1 MGSSLDRFV
10 AHLLSWQFM
19 APVLVA
25 TALMFGLYAVHL
37 WRAKFAKKRSPASEL
52 ITNFRRIYVRG
63 GLSDAE
69 YRNIKSQL
77 ARRLRA
83 ELNRNDDNR

>member
-1 MGSSLDRFV
+1 MGSSMEKFV
-10 AHLLSWQFM
+10 GQLTSWQFLT
-19 APVLVA
+19 PIVI
-25 TALMFGLYAVHL
+25 ALALLFGLYAFHM
-37 WRAKFAKKRSPASEL
+37 WRTKFAKKRSPASEL
-52 ITNFRRIYVRG
+52 ITNFRRIYSRG

-83 ELNRNDDNR
+83 ELKESDPKR

>member
-1 MGSSLDRFV
+1 MGSSMDQFIAR
-10 AHLLSWQFM
+10 LLSWRFM
-19 APVLVA
+19 TPVLVA
-25 TALMFGLYAVHL
+25 LALLFGLYALHM
-37 WRAKFAKKRSPASEL
+37 WRTKFAKKRSPASEL
-52 ITNFRRIYVRG
+52 ITNFRRIYTRG

-83 ELNRNDDNR
+83 ELNRSDQKR

>member
-1 MGSSLDRFV
+1 MGSSMDQFV
-10 AHLLSWQFM
+10 ARLLSWQFM
-19 APVLVA
+19 TPVLVA

-37 WRAKFAKKRSPASEL
+37 WRTKFAKKKSPASEL

-83 ELNRNDDNR
+83 ELNRSKENR